1 MPCRPM
7 CTGWLAA
14 AKEAGIETVDIGA
27 PLGLLLSVKDPVEVD
42 MVKRAAILSNK
53 VTLISLVVFGIRND
67 GCLLAE
73 RHVLGGCAALAKMQ
87 GE

>member
-1 MPCRPM
+1 M

-53 VTLISLVVFGIRND
+53 VQVTMVVVKRK
-67 GCLLAE
+67 C
-73 RHVLGGCAALAKMQ
+73 
-87 GE
+87 

>member
-1 MPCRPM
+1 M
-7 CTGWLAA
+7 CTGWQAA

-53 VTLISLVVFGIRND
+53 VRYGSSVVAVRLMLTPKHGWWTR
-67 GCLLAE
+67 
-73 RHVLGGCAALAKMQ
+73 
-87 GE
+87 

>member
-1 MPCRPM
+1 M

-14 AKEAGIETVDIGA
+14 AKGAGIETVDIGA

-53 VTLISLVVFGIRND
+53 VKKSEQSFLVGLRYED
-67 GCLLAE
+67 CLLAE
-73 RHVLGGCAALAKMQ
+73 RHSLRMCLAAPYRFGKMQ
-87 GE
+87 K